1 MKVKDFSLRLTADR
15 AIEKTLETQDI
26 QDYFF
31 STHE

>member
-15 AIEKTLETQDI
+15 AIKKTLETQDI